1 MTFHARFLGE
11 IASAGLPA
19 GPGPTD
25 PVTGR
30 DLGALPEPVQRYM
43 RFMDVTG
50 RPRDWSFCLGFQ
62 GRFRRRVN
70 EPWMKCEAWQYNSAI
85 AVARV
90 MHLRIRICGL
100 VPVIGRDTYLNGHG
114 RMLIKVL
121 DRFVVGDGSGME
133 YDVGELV
140 TYLDDAVLMAPS
152 MLLVPAVSWLPVD
165 PDSFDVTLTDRGR
178 TVTARVTIDERG
190 RPRDF
195 STTDRFLA
203 DPGDPR
209 RLRRARWTTPVAE
222 WVVVDG
228 RPMPGSAA
236 AVWHLPEGDFPYAE
250 LRLRTDSVAF
260 NVPPGRR
267 PP

>member
-1 MTFHARFLGE
+1 MTFHARFLRE

-19 GPGPTD
+19 GPGPAD
-25 PVTGR
+25 PVTER
-30 DLGALPEPVQRYM
+30 DLGALPEPAQRYM
-43 RFMDVTG
+43 RFMGVMG
-50 RPRDWSFCLGFQ
+50 RPRDWSFRLGFR

-70 EPWMKCEAWQYNSAI
+70 EAWMKCEAWQYNSAI

-90 MHLRIRICGL
+90 MHLRIRIGGL
-100 VPVIGRDTYLNGHG
+100 VPVIGRDTYLHGHG
-114 RMLIKVL
+114 RMLIKLL

-133 YDVGELV
+133 YDVGELT
-140 TYLDDAVLMAPS
+140 TYLNDAVLLAPS
-152 MLLVPAVSWLPVD
+152 MLLVPAVSCLPVD
-165 PDSFDVTLTDRGR
+165 ACSFDVTLTDHGR
-178 TVTARVTIDERG
+178 SVTARVTIDERG

-195 STTDRFLA
+195 STTDRFMA
-203 DPGDPR
+203 DPG

-222 WVVVDG
+222 WVIVDG
-228 RPMPGSAA
+228 RRMPGSAA

-260 NVPPGRR
+260 NVPPSGW